1 MSVWVVVVCLTS
13 CMCCFLMIR
22 RPPRAT
28 RTDTLFPYT
37 TLFRSVI
44 AGGVLT
50 PGTVSGESVRFLVT
64 FLGLVAASILPTIS
78 LLVNSMTASGRSVK
92 AVDELEHELQSAMD
106 ALFMLFG
113 CVGIAVVALVSL
125 ATQPEA
131 ILTSITSL
139 NTEILPRLGQTLVL
153 GATAPTN

>member
-1 MSVWVVVVCLTS
+1 MAV
-13 CMCCFLMIR
+13 M
-22 RPPRAT
+22 
-28 RTDTLFPYT
+28 
-37 TLFRSVI
+37 
-44 AGGVLT
+44 AGGVLQ
-50 PGTVSGESVRFLVT
+50 PGTLSVESVRLLVT

-125 ATQPEA
+125 ATQQIGSASCRE
-131 ILTSITSL
+131 
-139 NTEILPRLGQTLVL
+139 RVCQYV
-153 GATAPTN
+153 

>member
-1 MSVWVVVVCLTS
+1 MRISDWK
-13 CMCCFLMIR
+13 FR
-22 RPPRAT
+22 RV
-28 RTDTLFPYT
+28 
-37 TLFRSVI
+37 LFRSI

-50 PGTVSGESVRFLVT
+50 PGTLSGESVRLLVT

-113 CVGIAVVALVSL
+113 CVGIAVVALVSI
-125 ATQPEA
+125 ATQTAA
-131 ILTSITSL
+131 ILTRIPYL
-139 NTEILPRLGQTLVL
+139 NSEKIGRASCREKECQ
-153 GATAPTN
+153 